1 MKQAVQL
8 SRNWD
13 TEELFSKKYRMAS
26 SRLKRFSIDRVGLT
40 IALCCMSIERGTIG
54 GPSYME
60 LSHFDEPKCLALLIF
75 LHYIQ
80 FNDFQNITNE
90 SDECRH

>member
-1 MKQAVQL
+1 
-8 SRNWD
+8 
-13 TEELFSKKYRMAS
+13 
-26 SRLKRFSIDRVGLT
+26 
-40 IALCCMSIERGTIG
+40 
-54 GPSYME
+54 ME